1 MAHYSPPTVSN
12 MTPEDILDELKARL
26 YDLGEARAH
35 ALRSPTLELYQL
47 SLYAGTSLRITDIIV
62 ELLRNQL
69 HATKESSHRRK
80 YWTDYR
86 DSLLESLRTPWGQCA
101 SKSGSQK
108 CLGGSSGCE
117 TCRYSIRSIASQL
130 NTLTLRFAE
139 TTFAPEGT
147 YQEVQGQEN
156 ESSRSDNR
164 SSNPDLEAVQMELA
178 TTKSK
183 LSEAEEKTGCLE
195 KEQEQT
201 QKELQTL
208 RIELEDAKKELQTQ
222 KTGLEN
228 AKKKASNLLENRDQ
242 FRAAYQDMVDTIN
255 RCITVLISDKGNNKV
270 RKEIIL
276 TVSLEHYDA
285 LNKGVTFQLQT
296 LSKQHSLDEE
306 TNRRKALE
314 QEALKHQHGRVKTLM
329 KMEKH
334 KEAEETAKSILYNRR
349 KDLGKESEKTQDIF
363 NDYCEILEKAVKL
376 DMVEW
381 EYLQIWYDSSLKKN
395 KFRDGAGISLA
406 QLNQRRDQIDES
418 ALWYRKVATRRLDRE
433 DVNGAANAAL
443 KMVVAQKSFHLS
455 SESVET
461 LKRIWKKADN
471 NLNDD
476 ALSCGQELGQFFIS
490 VGKYEEAKDI
500 LLAVWKA
507 LQNRNG
513 NEYIDRCIEVA
524 LALLS
529 TIGELPNDDGG
540 DLDNLHK
547 SIAKLA
553 EDKGDKKI
561 SLQHKHYLGCA
572 QFSRMDTRGSEKTL
586 KAAWEEA
593 GAAAELGVNN
603 VLTIQ
608 IGWDYGQAILAQPGR
623 EAEAMEVFRV
633 LCLSSLLP
641 IAKKKDDSR
650 TSSRTLAQTTANLAI
665 GRSYAELLIADAEAC
680 KNEEKQ
686 MATYK
691 LAKDVL
697 QRVWDEASPR
707 VDKIREDR
715 NSSALMDLLWIG
727 DSYGECLAYLS
738 GPSMAITVL
747 TEVYNLRRSWTA
759 NAGEIETTARLLKEA
774 HEALS
779 RLKPVDSG
787 RRTTDRKVSDD
798 AGRAGQ
804 QSGGEAP
811 HLPPPYLSPSG
822 PTRGRAR
829 SRSPAPQPQPGSRL
843 PTARKRARKVGLINY
858 FAGVRG

>member
-1 MAHYSPPTVSN
+1 MTHYSPPTVSN

-26 YDLGEARAH
+26 YDLGEARAY
-35 ALRSPTLELYQL
+35 APRSSTLELYQL
-47 SLYAGTSLRITDIIV
+47 SLYGTTSLRITDIIV

-101 SKSGSQK
+101 SNTGSRN
-108 CLGGSSGCE
+108 CPGGSSGCE
-117 TCRYSIRSIASQL
+117 TCRYSILSIASQL

-139 TTFAPEGT
+139 TIFAPEGT
-147 YQEVQGQEN
+147 YREVQGQEN

-164 SSNPDLEAVQMELA
+164 SSNPDLEAVQRELA
-178 TTKSK
+178 STKSK
-183 LSEAEEKTGCLE
+183 LSEAEEKTRCLE

-201 QKELQTL
+201 QKELQAL
-208 RIELEDAKKELQTQ
+208 KIELEDAKKELQTQ
-222 KTGLEN
+222 KTELEN
-228 AKKKASNLLENRDQ
+228 AKKKSSNLLENRDQ
-242 FRAAYQDMVDTIN
+242 FRTAYQDMVNMIN
-255 RCITVLISDKGNNKV
+255 RCITVLISDKGNCKV

-306 TNRRKALE
+306 ANRRKALE

-334 KEAEETAKSILYNRR
+334 KEAEETAKSVLYNRR
-349 KDLGKESEKTQDIF
+349 KDLGKESERTQDIF
-363 NDYCEILEKAVKL
+363 KDYCEILEKTAKL

-381 EYLQIWYDSSLKKN
+381 EYLQVWHDDSLKKD
-395 KFRDGAGISLA
+395 KFRYGAGISLA
-406 QLNQRRDQIDES
+406 QLHQRRDQIDES

-461 LKRIWKKADN
+461 LRKIWKKADN

-476 ALSCGQELGQFFIS
+476 VLSCGQELGQFFIS
-490 VGKYEEAKDI
+490 VGKYEEAKDV

-507 LQNRNG
+507 LQKCNG
-513 NEYIDRCIEVA
+513 NEYIDRGIEVA
-524 LALLS
+524 LALVS
-529 TIGELPNDDGG
+529 TIGQLPNDDGS

-553 EDKGDKKI
+553 EDKGDKKV
-561 SLQHKHYLGCA
+561 SLQHQYYLGCS
-572 QFSRMDTRGSEKTL
+572 QLRRMDAGGSEKTL

-593 GAAAELGVNN
+593 KAAAELGVNN
-603 VLTIQ
+603 VFTIQ

-623 EAEAMEVFRV
+623 DADAMEVFRA
-633 LCLSSLLP
+633 LCLSALLP
-641 IAKKKDDSR
+641 ITKKKDDSR
-650 TSSRTLAQTTANLAI
+650 TLSRTLAQTTANLTI

-691 LAKDVL
+691 SAKDVL
-697 QRVWDEASPR
+697 QSVWDEASPR
-707 VDKIREDR
+707 VDKILEDR
-715 NSSALMDLLWIG
+715 NSSALTDLLWIG
-727 DSYGECLAYLS
+727 DSYGECLTYLS
-738 GPSMAITVL
+738 APSKAITVL
-747 TEVYNLRRSWTA
+747 TEVSNLRNNRTA
-759 NAGEIETTARLLKEA
+759 NAGEIETTAGLLKDA

-787 RRTTDRKVSDD
+787 KKTTDRKVSDD

-811 HLPPPYLSPSG
+811 YLPPPYFSPSG
-822 PTRGRAR
+822 PTRERAR
-829 SRSPAPQPQPGSRL
+829 SRSPAPQPQLRSKP
-843 PTARKRARKVGLINY
+843 PKARKRARKVGLINY